1 MLFDGTIIRL
11 IIRFFY
17 IAFYSLIFLLK
28 YNYKII
34 KVYINYIKMYN
45 YEVIKYYKNI
55 IHQSLILIG
64 VFYFIYPYYNYFK
77 LII

>member
-1 MLFDGTIIRL
+1 
-11 IIRFFY
+11 
-17 IAFYSLIFLLK
+17 
-28 YNYKII
+28 
-34 KVYINYIKMYN
+34 MYN